1 MALNLSRNTKVFV
14 SSVNGVTASAASSEG
29 GIAGT
34 KDHGGS
40 ASGTYAIGDILT
52 MEKSGESATV
62 CKLVVLAVSSSLP
75 SKLGIPNNFRG
86 KNFAANDALVQTA
99 TTGSGT
105 GFTCKVAA
113 VSDQLNTAEG
123 GRVGTGLFKG
133 NEDDPNTFKI
143 GVLDGY
149 SFSQASESSDITVSE
164 AGTSPNR
171 SMKRF
176 NDSLAPAE
184 WSFST
189 YVRPFKHGTNSFR
202 TSGTHD
208 IVENILWAGIAG
220 ASITGDNPAGTASD
234 PAVTCDSTDA
244 DVSFERSDHHELL
257 KLNIFFALENTTYR
271 LNDCQVNQ
279 VEIDFAID
287 GIATLNWSGNATSID
302 QVTTVIE
309 DPSKILTCDSGSD
322 VDGTNTPTNSEDK
335 EGTYA
340 EKHNYIDVG
349 APDDAD
355 YLRNKLS
362 ALTLAV
368 DAAQGGGKSAGG
380 LDAKTYSINITG
392 GSITITNNITYL
404 TPETLG
410 LVDKPIGSFSG
421 SRQMTGSLT
430 CYLDTKSN
438 GSNQLLSDLAA
449 ATSLV
454 KPEFNMS
461 LFMGNADSTTVP
473 NVEFDIPLAMLS
485 IPTIETA
492 DVIST
497 TIEFAALG
505 TGLDSGGTSG
515 NDMSVKYKG
524 STTFSQDGYKATN
537 SVACNADGTQ
547 DTA

>member
-1 MALNLSRNTKVFV
+1 
-14 SSVNGVTASAASSEG
+14 
-29 GIAGT
+29 
-34 KDHGGS
+34 
-40 ASGTYAIGDILT
+40 
-52 MEKSGESATV
+52 
-62 CKLVVLAVSSSLP
+62 
-75 SKLGIPNNFRG
+75 
-86 KNFAANDALVQTA
+86 
-99 TTGSGT
+99 
-105 GFTCKVAA
+105 
-113 VSDQLNTAEG
+113 
-123 GRVGTGLFKG
+123 
-133 NEDDPNTFKI
+133 
-143 GVLDGY
+143 
-149 SFSQASESSDITVSE
+149 
-164 AGTSPNR
+164 
-171 SMKRF
+171 
-176 NDSLAPAE
+176 
-184 WSFST
+184 
-189 YVRPFKHGTNSFR
+189 
-202 TSGTHD
+202 
-208 IVENILWAGIAG
+208 
-220 ASITGDNPAGTASD
+220 
-234 PAVTCDSTDA
+234 
-244 DVSFERSDHHELL
+244 
-257 KLNIFFALENTTYR
+257 
-271 LNDCQVNQ
+271 
-279 VEIDFAID
+279 
-287 GIATLNWSGNATSID
+287 
-302 QVTTVIE
+302 
-309 DPSKILTCDSGSD
+309 
-322 VDGTNTPTNSEDK
+322 
-335 EGTYA
+335 
-340 EKHNYIDVG
+340 
-349 APDDAD
+349 
-355 YLRNKLS
+355 
-362 ALTLAV
+362 
-368 DAAQGGGKSAGG
+368 